1 MNILKVYDKLKV
13 ITKVKKIERYLKH
26 AKPCNRC
33 GSRERERVAFY
44 TNRQEENKINK
55 VRVGADSTLKSI
67 YIKEGKHNAR
77 KLAYVFLLL
86 RVKKTLLIY

>member
-13 ITKVKKIERYLKH
+13 ITKVKKRERYLKH

-33 GSRERERVAFY
+33 DSRERATFY

-67 YIKEGKHNAR
+67 YIKKGKHNAI
-77 KLAYVFLLL
+77 KLARVFLFC
-86 RVKKTLLIY
+86 V

>member
-1 MNILKVYDKLKV
+1 MQNLV
-13 ITKVKKIERYLKH
+13 IVVAVE
-26 AKPCNRC
+26 
-33 GSRERERVAFY
+33 RERERVAFY